1 MSDDEDTE
9 TNVIRN
15 AMKQKKLDYIDSIV
29 HSSRRSHLKQK
40 GPFYMG
46 SALKDAAK
54 LFRFLDNVVED
65 DEVYDYMEEQLSSA
79 PTKSQPSNAI
89 DYDLLAD
96 KVAARM
102 PK

>member
-1 MSDDEDTE
+1 MSDLRSRTKE
-9 TNVIRN
+9 
-15 AMKQKKLDYIDSIV
+15 KKLDYIDSIV

-65 DEVYDYMEEQLSSA
+65 DEVYDYMEEQLSTA
-79 PTKSQPSNAI
+79 PTKSKPQPSNAI
-89 DYDLLAD
+89 DYDLLAQ
-96 KVAARM
+96 KVADRM
-102 PK
+102 NK